1 MARPDRAEQLSAC
14 LGAVFD
20 AVIAAEST
28 PRFIS
33 ALGEILDGY
42 GFDLLLCGT
51 DAEGAIYEMP
61 AVTSRLGEVDFET
74 EPKPANDGTDNGF
87 LLGRGRGKDDSLG
100 DLVLRCKAGNR
111 GSAGKAMLEDIVG
124 HVLRAMQLHRA
135 LVGGQVR
142 GQATNIVLDSLPMG
156 VILVNAEARILQV
169 NRMAEEFL
177 AMGDGLRAD
186 TAGLAASSPHDSE
199 RLREMVTQVA
209 TADVDAPAT
218 PVGVLRLERPS
229 LETPWQIVALPVHAR
244 RRADTVSEVAA
255 LFVTETAIGGPSG
268 IPPEALVRL
277 FDLTPAEARLLVAL
291 VEGMALDETAKSFGV
306 SKNTL
311 RNQLNQVFR
320 KTETNKQSELVRL
333 VLSSPAPVL
342 IRRQRDKED
351 G

>member
-1 MARPDRAEQLSAC
+1 MARPDRAEQLLAC

-20 AVIAAEST
+20 AVMAAEST
-28 PRFIS
+28 PRFLTK
-33 ALGEILDGY
+33 LGEILDAY
-42 GFDLLLCGT
+42 GFELLLHGT
-51 DAEGAIYEMP
+51 DAEGAVYDLP
-61 AVTSRLGEVDFET
+61 AATSRLGEMLFEN
-74 EPKPANDGTDNGF
+74 EPKFDDSGAGNGF

-100 DLVLRCKAGNR
+100 DLILRGKAGLR
-111 GSAGKAMLEDIVG
+111 GSADNATLEDVVG
-124 HVLRAMQLHRA
+124 HVLRAMHLHRS

-177 AMGDGLRAD
+177 ALGDGLRAD
-186 TAGLAASSPHDSE
+186 AVGLAAASPHDSE

-209 TADVDAPAT
+209 TADVEAPAT
-218 PVGVLRLERPS
+218 PVGVLRLDRPS

-291 VEGMALDETAKSFGV
+291 VEGMTLDEAAETFGV

-342 IRRQRDKED
+342 IRHQRDEEE